1 MAELSTQSGNLSA
14 LIQIQTSKPTRTLS
28 SALQSA
34 NEVDGELSKDNRK
47 AVEAAEKFEALLI
60 HSMLKGMRKTTLS
73 ENTSNERAIY
83 DDMLDEKL
91 ADTMIEAGGLGLA
104 KQIVNQIQTSTQA
117 LTQPSI
123 ASSSKAS
130 ANSEIGINTIN
141 ADHSRL
147 RELAGFSDKINQTAS
162 RVQDDRLTSAPH
174 TDVRSISTDGLSST
188 DVIRLRMASELWG
201 TQEGYEQSVKQ
212 RQFLEPLIPHAK
224 RNAQR
229 LGTSHEAILA
239 IAALETGW
247 GQSMIKT
254 QQGDNSFNLFGI
266 KATAGDRDFTQ
277 ITTTEF
283 IDGKAE
289 KTQARFKVYQ
299 SSSDAVDGFANF
311 VMENPR
317 YSNALKH
324 AGDPERFLQELQT
337 AGYATDPDY
346 ADKAIS
352 VMHQIRNHSPKL

>member
-1 MAELSTQSGNLSA
+1 MTDLSSQSGNLSA
-14 LIQIQTSKPTRTLS
+14 LIQIQTSKPSRALS

-34 NEVDGELSKDNRK
+34 NKVDGELSKDDRK
-47 AVEAAEKFEALLI
+47 TIEAAEKFEALLI

-104 KQIVNQIQTSTQA
+104 KQIINQIQTSTQA

-123 ASSSKAS
+123 SSSSSPS
-130 ANSEIGINTIN
+130 ANPDMSINTIS

-147 RELAGFSDKINQTAS
+147 RELAGYSEKTNGTTTGT
-162 RVQDDRLTSAPH
+162 VGERLTSA
-174 TDVRSISTDGLSST
+174 TGAGERSISTDGLSST

-201 TQEGYEQSVKQ
+201 KQEDYDQFEKQ
-212 RQFLEPLIPHAK
+212 QQFLEPLIPHAK

-266 KATAGDRDFTQ
+266 KATAADGDFTQ
-277 ITTTEF
+277 TTTTEF
-283 IDGKAE
+283 INGKAE
-289 KTQARFKVYQ
+289 KTQARFRVYQ

-324 AGDPERFLQELQT
+324 ANDPERFLQELQT
-337 AGYATDPDY
+337 AGYATDPNY
-346 ADKAIS
+346 AEKAIS
-352 VMHQIRNHSPKL
+352 VMHQIRNHSQKL